1 MDTFEDDFGVG
12 HFSDSKNH
20 DLIGI
25 SCNGC
30 IQFPLIRKKQPSSYA
45 VVVVQS
51 IVTGNR
57 NGGICFWAI
66 EVLLILVGLQG
77 KEIILE
83 LLIRATAEQCTA
95 GMSIF

>member
-30 IQFPLIRKKQPSSYA
+30 IQFSLIRKEQPSSYA

-77 KEIILE
+77 KKLFWY
-83 LLIRATAEQCTA
+83 C
-95 GMSIF
+95 